1 MPERRMQDARWVQ
14 DGSIESEEKWWG
26 IECEVSRRVALS
38 TLNTETGM
46 AVVFFGVAAADGKH
60 QCRPATEKEMQHLE
74 DLMQSRNVLA
84 GFLIAAVLCA
94 INGRAAAQG
103 TWAVEKTFH
112 IGGDGGWD
120 YLTLDAKS
128 HRLYVPRSTHTMVID
143 ANSGNTI
150 ADIPGQKHNHG
161 VALVPDVGRGLISD
175 GTGAIVIFDLKTNA
189 VLGTVA
195 AQPDADGIIFDKAS
209 GLVLVV
215 SGDNG
220 VLMSLKPDA
229 DPKTALIDPPIH
241 LGGKPEFLVSDG
253 AGKVYVNLEDKNQV
267 AVVDIKARKVL
278 AHWPVAPGGAP
289 VGLSI
294 DRAKRRLFVGCRN
307 PQKLVVMSTDDGKV
321 LADLPIG
328 AGVDA
333 TRFDGQQV
341 FASCRDGKLEVAA
354 ETVPGKFEILQ
365 TATTPIGARTMEVD
379 PETRKVYLA
388 TAEFE
393 EQKAGSTGRPTAKP
407 GSFLIVVVNEGR
419 PIRR

>member
-1 MPERRMQDARWVQ
+1 MHFRTPF
-14 DGSIESEEKWWG
+14 I
-26 IECEVSRRVALS
+26 AL
-38 TLNTETGM
+38 
-46 AVVFFGVAAADGKH
+46 
-60 QCRPATEKEMQHLE
+60 
-74 DLMQSRNVLA
+74 
-84 GFLIAAVLCA
+84 LIALISFTVSSPV
-94 INGRAAAQG
+94 AAQG

-120 YLTLDAKS
+120 YVTLDAKA

-143 ANSGNTI
+143 AESGSTI

-161 VALVPDVGRGLISD
+161 VALVPAAGRGFISD
-175 GTGAIVIFDLKTNA
+175 GAGSIVIFDLKTNA

-220 VLMSLKPDA
+220 VLMTLKPDA
-229 DPKTALIDPPIH
+229 DPKTGTIDTPID
-241 LGGKPEFLVSDG
+241 LGGKPEFLASDG
-253 AGKVYVNLEDKNQV
+253 AGKVYINLVDKNQV

-278 AHWPVAPGGAP
+278 AHWPVAPGGNP
-289 VGLSI
+289 VGMSI
-294 DRAKRRLFVGCRN
+294 DTKNRRLFIGCRN

-333 TRFDGQQV
+333 TKFDGSQA
-341 FASCRDGKLEVAA
+341 FATCRDGKLEVAG
-354 ETVPGKFEILQ
+354 ETAPGKFEIMQ
-365 TATTPIGARTMEVD
+365 TVTTPVGARTMDVN
-379 PETRKVYLA
+379 PEMHKVYLP

-393 EQKAGSTGRPTAKP
+393 DPTPQATGRPRAKP
-407 GSFLIVVVNEGR
+407 GTFMIVVVAR
-419 PIRR
+419 H